1 MNRIFELPHGDVV
14 CSVTLSKDSKT
25 VYTGARGSVKIW
37 DIRKQSVGLNDDT
50 PQQVIKLEPRST
62 LECLENVY
70 IRSSK
75 LFNDGGNLIVAG
87 ESEEL
92 CIWDLE
98 VSSFKLQKI
107 IFCLN

>member
-14 CSVTLSKDSKT
+14 CSVTLSKDSKS

-37 DIRKQSVGLNDDT
+37 DIRQQSVGSNNGDQST
-50 PQQVIKLEPRST
+50 TQVVKLEPRST

-75 LFNDGGNLIVAG
+75 LYNDGSNLIVAG
-87 ESEEL
+87 EAEEL

-98 VSSFKLQKI
+98 V
-107 IFCLN
+107 IF